1 LGCCG
6 GSGWQDYANYN
17 MEIPYECRNQVT
29 GNMYVYGCGII
40 FADYVEPLIG
50 WMSGLALLLVV
61 LQVYTQFDYTLR
73 LNHVV
78 IFILIDFRHS
88 GRSDS
93 PPQRQD

>member
-1 LGCCG
+1 MGCCG

-61 LQVYTQFDYTLR
+61 LQVYINSLIKSAVKSIPD
-73 LNHVV
+73 V
-78 IFILIDFRHS
+78 IFVFRF
-88 GRSDS
+88 S
-93 PPQRQD
+93 P